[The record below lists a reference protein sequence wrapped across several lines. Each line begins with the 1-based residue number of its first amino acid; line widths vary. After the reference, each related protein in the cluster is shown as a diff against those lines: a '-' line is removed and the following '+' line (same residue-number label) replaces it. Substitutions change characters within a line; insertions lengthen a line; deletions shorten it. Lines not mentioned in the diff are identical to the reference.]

1 MTEPEWERVPIRT
14 QLVVRPFL
22 FLFGLLF
29 AGMPGYFLFTVLVP
43 GVLRG
48 EFFLLIPLLF
58 TLPFLLVGAT
68 LMLGAPFAKAHRKPD
83 GELHFGPLPQED
95 GAPAGFF
102 GRTVGGIGNA
112 LIGHQ
117 LLARFDRDRDSRLS
131 REEFATL
138 CEQLAAD
145 GQLPGDFDAERR
157 FREHDQNSDGYLDA
171 SEAGEMMR
179 ALLWQLGP
187 ADGVPQAA
195 AADHDRGSRAELE
208 KLERL
213 HRDGFISTERFE
225 RLKQDLAR

>member
-1 MTEPEWERVPIRT
+1 MTATEWERA
-14 QLVVRPFL
+14 PFGAGL
-22 FLFGLLF
+22 FLRLLLFIFGLVF
-29 AGMPGYFLFTVLVP
+29 GGPVAFFWFTVMLP
-43 GVLRG
+43 GLREG
-48 EFFLLIPLLF
+48 SFFLLIPMLF
-58 TLPFLLVGAT
+58 TLPFMIFGVVM
-68 LMLGAPFAKAHRKPD
+68 MLGALFAPAYRKPD
-83 GELHFGPLPQED
+83 GELHFGPPPRED

-102 GRTVGGIGNA
+102 DRVLVGTGNA

-157 FREHDQNSDGYLDA
+157 FREHDQNADGYLDA
-171 SEAGEMMR
+171 SETGEMIR
-179 ALLWQLGP
+179 ALLWQVGP
-187 ADGVPQAA
+187 AGGVPEAA